1 MNEQQMAKAK
11 AAKVVTLTLDE
22 AAKLPGL
29 LGKIATIELKEYGWY
44 AVKHNGVSTYY
55 ELV

>member
-11 AAKVVTLTLDE
+11 AAKVVALTLDE

-29 LGKIATIELKEYGWY
+29 LGAIATIELKEYGWY

-55 ELV
+55 ELA